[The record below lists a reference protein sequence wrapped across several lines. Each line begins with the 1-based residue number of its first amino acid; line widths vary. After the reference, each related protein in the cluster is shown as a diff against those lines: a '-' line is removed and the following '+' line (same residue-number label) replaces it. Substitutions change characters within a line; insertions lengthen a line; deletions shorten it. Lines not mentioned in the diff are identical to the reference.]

1 MKKYID
7 YKKDVEKVKRLYIS
21 GIGITSAC
29 KSAEMSLPTFKSLIT
44 EKEYQQL
51 KIMREQNKKQ
61 AKQAKIEKIFK
72 TLLKDIERGKTLT
85 ETVEKNGIYLNDLYN
100 NTTIEQKKRLARS
113 KYIGELERINHKS
126 IR

>member
-7 YKKDVEKVKRLYIS
+7 YKKDVEKVKRLYTS
-21 GIGITSAC
+21 GLGITTAC
-29 KSAEMSLPTFKSLIT
+29 NVAEMSLPTFKSLIT

-113 KYIGELERINHKS
+113 KYIGELERINQQS

>member
-113 KYIGELERINHKS
+113 KYIGELEKINHKS